1 MGFLVSLYT
10 QLDWGLSIENIKLLS
25 ILGSKPGLERVATAY
40 PGLEI
45 YVGGIDEVLSDKGLV
60 VPGLGDSGDRL
71 FATIV

>member
-1 MGFLVSLYT
+1 LK
-10 QLDWGLSIENIKLLS
+10 IENIKLLS
-25 ILGSKPGLERVATAY
+25 ILGSQPGLEKVMKEF

-45 YVGGIDEVLSDKGLV
+45 FVGGIDQVLNEKGLV